1 MLPRL
6 YILVLGWLA
15 VAVPLTFAQL
25 PKDIPIPPELPEPPP
40 AAPATTPPSAIVAG
54 LFDPE
59 TLLPASV
66 TDYWGRFR
74 PRATYGYQSGD
85 SIGRKDGLSSLQ
97 AFVPFWEPNSLQG
110 LAFVDARF
118 LLFDNQT
125 TPGTNVGVGF
135 RSMVPS
141 INRTLGGHVS
151 YDLTDTGTNAFHQVS
166 GGVETLGEWLDA
178 RANFYAPLGGQ
189 KRLLGSSFSANS
201 AAIFQ
206 GANLMFGGGTLSNS
220 YEYALSGFD
229 SEVGGKV
236 MRVGTVDFRA
246 FVGTYYFGVDNGP
259 DTWGGRARLEAR
271 ISDTIAM
278 GLSVQRDK
286 LFDTTVNVHVSLSW
300 PSITGRRRDDRGDS
314 SPMPANRL
322 GESIERIQNVVVTR
336 GIEQV
341 VVARQAALD
350 PFTGAALVF
359 LHVAPGGNSDGSF
372 DNPYA
377 TLDKAFHDPRFAAG
391 NVVVYDRTQG
401 VYTGNVTLAPGTRLL
416 SSGPIQTIDT
426 LNGGKIVLPFS
437 GSSPTLVAIP
447 QINGTVTVSSGST
460 LSGFRVVGPGGSG
473 VTVASIN
480 AAPPVAD
487 LVTQAAGSQVSNIR
501 IDNNVLMGGNVG
513 VNLFNASGNVNIV
526 NNKVQNQATTGINVQ
541 AQHDDTASIRI
552 TDNVVGGSGLNGI
565 YLTVN
570 DVMGMN
576 AKVNATVQN
585 NQVSNVGK
593 AGISIT
599 AGGNSRLDT
608 SIQGNNVANAAGS
621 GIELLTSPGNAALRA
636 DITGNS
642 VARSG
647 LFSSG
652 GIVLGANSPAGN
664 PTLTASV
671 KNNQL
676 TDNFT
681 AGLSASASPFNS
693 LLLDLRNNSAT
704 SANTT
709 NGFALDRFRGLL
721 GVVDAANLGNN
732 NTGNVNVISAPL
744 ANLLTLP

>member
-6 YILVLGWLA
+6 YILVFGILA
-15 VAVPLTFAQL
+15 VAAPLTFGQL
-25 PKDIPIPPELPEPPP
+25 PKGVPVPPEIPETPP
-40 AAPATTPPSAIVAG
+40 AAPATPPTTTS
-54 LFDPE
+54 LFDPS
-59 TLLPASV
+59 TLMPESV

-118 LLFDNQT
+118 LLLDNQM

-135 RSMVPS
+135 RSVVPS

-151 YDLTDTGTNAFHQVS
+151 YDLTDTGTNAFQQVS

-178 RANFYAPLGGQ
+178 RANFYAPVGGQ

-201 AAIFQ
+201 GAVFQ
-206 GANLMFGGGTLSNS
+206 GANLMFGGGTLANS
-220 YEYALSGFD
+220 YEYAMSGFD

-236 MRVGTVDFRA
+236 MRVGTVDLRA

-259 DTWGGRARLEAR
+259 DTWGGRARVEAR
-271 ISDTIAM
+271 ISDTIALA
-278 GLSVQRDK
+278 LSVQRDK
-286 LFDTTVNVHVSLSW
+286 LFDTTVNVQVSLSW
-300 PSITGRRRDDRGDS
+300 PTLSGRRRDDRGEG
-314 SPMPANRL
+314 SPAPGDRL

-336 GIEQV
+336 RIEQV

-350 PFTGAALVF
+350 PFSGAPLVF

-372 DNPYA
+372 ENPYA

-401 VYTGNVTLAPGTRLL
+401 TYTGNVTLAPGTRLL
-416 SSGPIQTIDT
+416 SAGPVQTVDT

-437 GSSPTLVAIP
+437 GADPTRSAMP
-447 QINGTVTVSSGST
+447 QIQGTVFMSSGSA
-460 LSGFRVVGPGGSG
+460 LSGYRITGPTPGNGP
-473 VTVASIN
+473 AST
-480 AAPPVAD
+480 D
-487 LVTQAAGSQVSNIR
+487 LVTQAPGSLVRDVR
-501 IDNNVLMGGNVG
+501 IDNNILVGGNVG
-513 VNLFNASGNVNIV
+513 VNLFNAAGNVDVV
-526 NNKVQNQATTGINVQ
+526 NNKFQNQAITAINVQ

-576 AKVNATVQN
+576 ARVNASIQN
-585 NQVSNVGK
+585 NQISNVGN
-593 AGISIT
+593 AGISIA
-599 AGGNSRLDT
+599 AGASSRLDAT
-608 SIQGNNVANAAGS
+608 IQGNSVANAAGS
-621 GIELLTSPGNAALRA
+621 GIEVLTSPGNATMHA
-636 DITGNS
+636 DILGNLVS
-642 VARSG
+642 RSG
-647 LFSSG
+647 AFSAG

-664 PTLTASV
+664 PTLSARV
-671 KNNQL
+671 LNNQL

-681 AGLSASASPFNS
+681 SGFSAQATGNNS
-693 LLLDLRNNSAT
+693 LFLDLRGNSAT
-704 SANTT
+704 SVNTT
-709 NGFALDRFRGLL
+709 NDFVFDRHKGLL
-721 GVVDAANLGNN
+721 AVIDVPNLGNN
-732 NTGNVNVISAPL
+732 NAGKVDVTSAPL
-744 ANLLTLP
+744 ANILTLP